1 MASKQVVALAN
12 RIYKEFGINADPEK
26 FYRTYA
32 GKWQRDAGAY
42 SWIMYLAT
50 DTGIVGGCEPV
61 RKYTVKK
68 NRLEFNERSFNNF
81 EIFVYS
87 PDESGY
93 NKTNCV
99 SENKKEETYEVDI
112 DFSKKYE
119 TRKEI

>member
-32 GKWQRDAGAY
+32 GKWQKDAGAY

-61 RKYTVKK
+61 RKYIVKK
-68 NRLEFNERSFNNF
+68 NRLDFSERSFNNF

-87 PDESGY
+87 PSEAGY
-93 NKTNCV
+93 
-99 SENKKEETYEVDI
+99 KKEESSVNDEIIEIEI
-112 DFSKKYE
+112 DYNKKTITE
-119 TRKEI
+119 IRKEE